1 MVLAPLSRTGVGWKM
16 EISQILSVRQELE
29 AEIGQAGLLDDA
41 KKAFVAGYLMAGK
54 VQGLIDSAFISE
66 VLETQWDAGADEV
79 QSQSSQAVEVA
90 QVSLD
95 VGLSIES
102 NGPARA
108 GQSWTDEEEVRLV
121 DAVEGGLP
129 IEEIAQ
135 LHERSE
141 IAIIYRMEALGLKFS
156 GSNGNSGDVPQQAP
170 TSRMVDNRPDAISK
184 INMLLSELNTEI
196 EAPPGKLWEFG
207 GDSWMKQVGNEH
219 DRNLIKNAKFE
230 LTSELRILLRML
242 RDRAETDQQ
251 RKLCSR
257 AKTWILD
264 NAESLVAVAQIF
276 SESRN
281 DSEIFAQLLSIEQMR
296 DK

>member
-1 MVLAPLSRTGVGWKM
+1 M

-29 AEIGQAGLLDDA
+29 AEIGQVGLLDDA
-41 KKAFVAGYLMAGK
+41 KKSFVAGYLMAGK
-54 VQGLIDSAFISE
+54 VQGLIDYAFICE
-66 VLETQWDAGADEV
+66 VLEAQWGPAANKV
-79 QSQSSQAVEVA
+79 QPQSSEAVEAA

-95 VGLSIES
+95 VELSIES

-108 GQSWTDEEEVRLV
+108 GQSWTDEEAAQLV
-121 DAVEGGLP
+121 DAVEGGLS
-129 IEEIAQ
+129 IEEIAE

-141 IAIIYRMEALGLKFS
+141 IAIIYRMESLGLKFS
-156 GSNGNSGDVPQQAP
+156 DSNGNSGDIPQQAT
-170 TSRMVDNRPDAISK
+170 TSRIIDNRPDAISK

-196 EAPPGKLWEFG
+196 EAPPSKLWEFG

-264 NAESLVAVAQIF
+264 SAESLMAVAQIF
-276 SESRN
+276 SKSRN

-296 DK
+296 EK

>member
-1 MVLAPLSRTGVGWKM
+1 MDLR
-16 EISQILSVRQELE
+16 QILAVMRELE
-29 AEIGQAGLLDDA
+29 AELAQEDLFENAD
-41 KKAFVAGYLMAGK
+41 KAFVAGYLMAGK
-54 VQGLIDSAFISE
+54 VQGFIDHSFIRE
-66 VLETQWDAGADEV
+66 ALQEKWEAGPNDVEQKGPQNTAAAKA
-79 QSQSSQAVEVA
+79 SSDKDSIVEP
-90 QVSLD
+90 S
-95 VGLSIES
+95 
-102 NGPARA
+102 GPPRA
-108 GQSWTDEEEVRLV
+108 GQSWTDEEEAKLVR
-121 DAVEGGLP
+121 AVGDGLS
-129 IEEIAQ
+129 IEEISA

-156 GSNGNSGDVPQQAP
+156 GSNGNSGAVPQQAP
-170 TSRMVDNRPDAISK
+170 TSRMVDNRPEAISK

-264 NAESLVAVAQIF
+264 SGESLVAVAKVF
-276 SESRN
+276 SKSRD
-281 DSEIFAQLLSIEQMR
+281 DSEMFAQLLSIE
-296 DK
+296 KILEK

>member
-1 MVLAPLSRTGVGWKM
+1 MDLREILAIMR
-16 EISQILSVRQELE
+16 ELE
-29 AEIGQAGLLDDA
+29 AELAQEDLFDNAD
-41 KKAFVAGYLMAGK
+41 KAFVAGYLMAGK
-54 VQGLIDSAFISE
+54 VQGFIDHSFIRE
-66 VLETQWDAGADEV
+66 VLEEKWETGANDVE
-79 QSQSSQAVEVA
+79 QQGSQNTAAAQASSDKDPIVEP
-90 QVSLD
+90 S
-95 VGLSIES
+95 
-102 NGPARA
+102 GPSRA
-108 GQSWTDEEEVRLV
+108 GQSWTDEEEAKLVR
-121 DAVEGGLP
+121 AVGDGLS
-129 IEEIAQ
+129 IEEISA

-141 IAIIYRMEALGLKFS
+141 IAIVYRMEALGLKFE
-156 GSNGNSGDVPQQAP
+156 GSTENSHANDPQGP
-170 TSRMVDNRPDAISK
+170 TSLFADNQPDATSK
-184 INMLLSELNTEI
+184 ISMLLSELNTEI
-196 EAPPGKLWEFG
+196 EAPPAKLWEFG
-207 GDSWMKQVGNEH
+207 GASWMKQVGNEH

-230 LTSELRILLRML
+230 LTSELRMLLRVL